1 MIKCPECGIE
11 YNDAAIQCS
20 FCGYNFKETQ
30 NKTTKNEKISPSENK
45 SSISAIFLGTL
56 IYSVSMIFVIILII
70 LLSLYYPLNL
80 EILSLIF
87 LIPLI
92 IGNSLACWIGNSTYR
107 QSILNGGIISI
118 LPIGALL
125 IFGYGDPAVLA
136 LFFIIGAL
144 CGILGKFIIT
154 KLLKNPQTKSLE
166 KIRITIVFLFL
177 IVGGIFGTS
186 MFIAGSNNMTYDKNG
201 ISFEYLGNLVALNN
215 SGNTSFPSTGNNL
228 TAIAALD
235 GINKTGSQSDSLVI
249 SQGPATLP
257 LQDHVNSEKAFIQKS
272 NGTIISET
280 NLTVDGVPAT
290 EINYNSS
297 NDIAGV
303 DLLFIK
309 NNKLYSVNFN
319 YNGDYN
325 ELQRYTVFLMIENS
339 LHVK

>member
-11 YNDAAIQCS
+11 YNDDTLQCS
-20 FCGYNFKETQ
+20 FCGYNFKETP
-30 NKTTKNEKISPSENK
+30 NKTVETEKTSHGKNRSN
-45 SSISAIFLGTL
+45 ISAIFLGTL
-56 IYSVSMIFVIILII
+56 VYSVSMIFVIILII

-92 IGNSLACWIGNSTYR
+92 TGNILACWIGNSTYR

-144 CGILGKFIIT
+144 CGILSKFILT

-166 KIRITIVFLFL
+166 KIRLTIVFLFL
-177 IVGGIFGTS
+177 IVGGILGTS
-186 MFIAGSNNMTYDKNG
+186 MFIAGSSNMTYDKNG
-201 ISFEYLGNLVALNN
+201 ISFEYIGNLVALNN
-215 SGNTSFPSTGNNL
+215 SENTSLSGTGNNL
-228 TAIAALD
+228 TVIAAFN
-235 GINKTGSQSDSLVI
+235 GVNKTGSQSDHLVI
-249 SQGPATLP
+249 SQGAATLP
-257 LQDHVNSEKAFIQKS
+257 LTDYVNAEKTALQKS
-272 NGTIISET
+272 NYKIISET

-297 NDIAGV
+297 NGIAGV
-303 DLLFIK
+303 DLLLIK
-309 NNKLYSVNFN
+309 NNSLYSVKFN

-339 LHVK
+339 LNVK